1 MAQVQSLAWDFPH
14 DTGMAKKKKKKKK
27 ILSLTKKK
35 EFPGGLAVKELVLFT
50 AAACVFAVVQV
61 QSLDTGICTCRRCG
75 QKKKKK
81 KKQQQQLMV
90 I

>member
-1 MAQVQSLAWDFPH
+1 MTWAWQ
-14 DTGMAKKKKKKKK
+14 KKKKKK

-75 QKKKKK
+75 QKKKAAAAANGYLKCLGLFS
-81 KKQQQQLMV
+81 Q
-90 I
+90 